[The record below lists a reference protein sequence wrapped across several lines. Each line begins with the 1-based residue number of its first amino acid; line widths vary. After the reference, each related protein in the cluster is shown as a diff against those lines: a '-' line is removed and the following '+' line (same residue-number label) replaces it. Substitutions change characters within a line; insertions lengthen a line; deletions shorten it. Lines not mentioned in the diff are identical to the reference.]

1 MPLLE
6 AKSLTFAWLV
16 SAKNN
21 TKPRLEP
28 MPTGYL
34 YVLLTLLFTVYGQLI
49 LKWRLNQ
56 LQLTFGQGLLE
67 KAKGLLTLLIDPYI
81 FSGFFAAFLAAM
93 CWMVAMSKLP
103 ITLAY
108 PFMSLAPA
116 LVFIFG
122 VWFLNEDFSWG
133 KVFGLV
139 LIGLGIFVTV
149 KY

>member
-1 MPLLE
+1 MSP
-6 AKSLTFAWLV
+6 
-16 SAKNN
+16 
-21 TKPRLEP
+21 
-28 MPTGYL
+28 GYRF
-34 YVLLTLLFTVYGQLI
+34 VLLTLLFTVYGQLV

-56 LQLTFGQGLLE
+56 LNLSWGEGIWE
-67 KAKGLLTLLIDPYI
+67 KAKGMLGLLFDPYI

-93 CWMVAMSKLP
+93 CWMAAMSKLP
-103 ITLAY
+103 ITVAY

-133 KVFGLV
+133 KVFGLA